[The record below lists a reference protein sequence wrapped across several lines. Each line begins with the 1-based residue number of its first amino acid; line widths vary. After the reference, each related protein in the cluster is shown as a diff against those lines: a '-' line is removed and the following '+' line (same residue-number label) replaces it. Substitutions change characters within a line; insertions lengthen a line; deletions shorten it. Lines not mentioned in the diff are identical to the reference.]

1 MQPGGGRWQMW
12 RRRGRWLRAALGEG
26 EREARGIEN
35 LTLCKPVVH
44 GVKQIRTQASKT
56 CFQIARVPAVPWK
69 PTGLCV
75 PKRGLRVVMEVTMKK
90 PCLHNCEVRSGE
102 ETILTF
108 SPKKIL

>member
-1 MQPGGGRWQMW
+1 MW
-12 RRRGRWLRAALGEG
+12 RRRRRWLRAALGEG

-35 LTLCKPVVH
+35 LSLCKPVVH

-56 CFQIARVPAVPWK
+56 RFQIARVFCARVPAGPWK

-90 PCLHNCEVRSGE
+90 TMPTQL
-102 ETILTF
+102 
-108 SPKKIL
+108 